1 MTARATTVWISGPVL
16 RAATAGGFLMR
27 EAVAVGAR
35 RLLGEVIRVARDEI
49 TVQVYE
55 DTSGLRPGDP
65 VEGSGRLLS
74 IRLGPGILG
83 HIFDGLLR
91 PIGVEV
97 GDLDNA
103 WVHPGMREASPGR
116 FRFTPRVAVGER
128 VAPGSIIG
136 DVAAAD
142 ARPERDS
149 GKDAGGGAGAPRLQQ
164 CCLVPPDAPPG
175 EVIELADP
183 GVVAED
189 GPVCTLKTGNDGRY
203 EVALSHRWPVR
214 LPRPVAKRL
223 PADEP
228 MLTGQRILDC
238 LFPIARGG
246 TAALPGGFGTGKTVL
261 METVAKWCDA
271 DIIVYVG
278 CGERGNELAGLL
290 AEFPELDD
298 PRTGR
303 PLLARTVV
311 IANTSNMP
319 VAAREASIY
328 TGITLAEYFRDQ
340 GFDVALMADS
350 TSRWAEALR
359 EVSGRLGE
367 LPGEGGYPAYLSSRL
382 AGFYER
388 AARVET
394 LAGQRGSVSIMGAV
408 SPPSGD
414 FSEPVTNHTRRYVDC
429 LWSLDVRR
437 AQARFYPAIHPL
449 ISYSGSARGLARW
462 WHREGCTRWEALR
475 RRFLS
480 LLEEEARLE
489 RMARIIG
496 RDAMPPRQRLTL
508 IYAQL
513 INQAFLRQSAFSEI
527 DRYATPQRQAVM
539 MRLVGSFI
547 DAGDKLLD
555 QGVPPERINDA
566 PIYRALMRMGEE
578 IPEGAWERFSE
589 LDRELSETVRRLSDE
604 LRTDDVPGDEVR
616 GDDVRGDEVRR
627 L

>member
-1 MTARATTVWISGPVL
+1 MSARATTIWISGPVL
-16 RAATAGGFLMR
+16 RAATDGAFLLR
-27 EAVAVGAR
+27 EAVTVGEQ
-35 RLLGEVIRVARDEI
+35 RLLGEVIRVAREEI

-65 VEGSGRLLS
+65 VAGSGRLLS

-91 PIGVEV
+91 PIGVEST
-97 GDLDNA
+97 DADAA
-103 WVHPGMREASPGR
+103 WVHPGMREAMAGH
-116 FRFTPRVAVGER
+116 FRFTPGVRVGDRIGPGAVVGEVTPAAGEAAAEAVGQR
-128 VAPGSIIG
+128 
-136 DVAAAD
+136 
-142 ARPERDS
+142 
-149 GKDAGGGAGAPRLQQ
+149 
-164 CCLVPPDAPPG
+164 CLVPPDAAGG
-175 EVIELADP
+175 EVVELAEG

-189 GPVCTLKTGNDGRY
+189 VPVCTLRTDDGGT
-203 EVALSHRWPVR
+203 EHIALSHRWPVR
-214 LPRPVAKRL
+214 LPRPVTRRL

-246 TAALPGGFGTGKTVL
+246 TASIPGGFGTGKTVL
-261 METVAKWCDA
+261 LETIAKWCDA
-271 DIIVYVG
+271 DVIVYVG

-290 AEFPELDD
+290 AEFLELED

-328 TGITLAEYFRDQ
+328 TGITVAEYFRDQ
-340 GFDVALMADS
+340 GLGVALMADS

-382 AGFYER
+382 ADFYER

-394 LAGQRGSVSIMGAV
+394 LAGGQGSVSVLGAV

-414 FSEPVTNHTRRYVDC
+414 FSEPVTNHTRRYVGC
-429 LWSLDVRR
+429 LWALDVRR
-437 AQARFYPAIHPL
+437 AQARFYPAIDPL
-449 ISYSGSARGLARW
+449 TSYSDSAQGLARW
-462 WHREGCTRWEALR
+462 WHTEGCTRWETLR
-475 RRFLS
+475 RRFLT
-480 LLEEEARLE
+480 LLEDEARLE

-496 RDAMPPRQRLTL
+496 RDAMPARQRLTL
-508 IYAQL
+508 LCAQL
-513 INQAFLRQSAFSEI
+513 INQAFLRQSAFSDI

-539 MRLVGSFI
+539 MRLIGSFI
-547 DAGDKLLD
+547 DLGAKLLD
-555 QGVPPERINDA
+555 DGVPPERLA
-566 PIYRALMRMGEE
+566 ESAVFRALMRMGEE

-589 LDRELSETVRRLSDE
+589 LDRELTATARRLREEARAATED
-604 LRTDDVPGDEVR
+604 
-616 GDDVRGDEVRR
+616 
-627 L
+627 

>member
-1 MTARATTVWISGPVL
+1 MTARATTTWISGPVL
-16 RAATAGGFLMR
+16 RAATDAGFLMR
-27 EAVAVGAR
+27 EAVAVGEQ
-35 RLLGEVIRVARDEI
+35 RLLGEVIRVARNEI

-91 PIGVEV
+91 PIDVDI
-97 GDLDNA
+97 GDLDSA
-103 WVHPGMREASPGR
+103 WVRPGMREASPSR
-116 FRFTPRVAVGER
+116 FRFRPRVDVGDRLAPGGIVGE
-128 VAPGSIIG
+128 VSAPDSVP
-136 DVAAAD
+136 DAAD
-142 ARPERDS
+142 DDDGS
-149 GKDAGGGAGAPRLQQ
+149 AGGRRLHQR
-164 CCLVPPDAPPG
+164 CLVPPDAAPG
-175 EVIELADP
+175 EVIELADA
-183 GVVAED
+183 GIIAED
-189 GPVCTLKTGNDGRY
+189 AAICTLRTDDGREY
-203 EVALSHRWPVR
+203 DIALSHHWPVR
-214 LPRPVAKRL
+214 LPRPAAKRL

-246 TAALPGGFGTGKTVL
+246 TASIPGGFGTGKTVL
-261 METVAKWCDA
+261 LETVAKWCDA
-271 DIIVYVG
+271 DVIVYVG

-290 AEFPELDD
+290 AEFLELDD

-303 PLLARTVV
+303 PLLDRTVV

-319 VAAREASIY
+319 VSAREASIY
-328 TGITLAEYFRDQ
+328 TGITVAEYFRDQ
-340 GFDVALMADS
+340 GLDVALMADS

-382 AGFYER
+382 ADFYER

-394 LAGQRGSVSIMGAV
+394 LAGERGSVSIMGAV

-429 LWSLDVRR
+429 LWALDVRR

-449 ISYSGSARGLARW
+449 TSYSNSAAGLARW
-462 WHREGCTRWEALR
+462 WHSEGCTRWETLR
-475 RRFLS
+475 RRFLT
-480 LLEEEARLE
+480 LLEDEARLE

-496 RDAMPPRQRLTL
+496 RDAMPVRQRLTL
-508 IYAQL
+508 ICAQL
-513 INQAFLRQSAFSEI
+513 INQAFLRQSAFSDI

-539 MRLVGSFI
+539 MRLIGSFI
-547 DAGDKLLD
+547 DAGDKLLE
-555 QGVPPERINDA
+555 QGVPPEHISDA
-566 PIYRALMRMGEE
+566 PTFRAIMRMGEE
-578 IPEGAWERFSE
+578 IPEGDWERFSE
-589 LDRELSETVRRLSDE
+589 LDRELSGTVRRLAE
-604 LRTDDVPGDEVR
+604 EHVR
-616 GDDVRGDEVRR
+616 ST
-627 L
+627 